1 MTSTSIYRQPV
12 VELFTPGT
20 AITARAADSL
30 TKGQFVIVTDG
41 TDPDH
46 VTVTTPQA
54 GDTVFGIANMDTAA
68 GKLVTIERGPAR
80 CFRLPTSAT
89 IAAGAEIET
98 ADDGTPT
105 TAATGNVVAVALHTS
120 TDGHVDVTL
129 V

>member
-68 GKLVTIERGPAR
+68 G
-80 CFRLPTSAT
+80 
-89 IAAGAEIET
+89 AEIET